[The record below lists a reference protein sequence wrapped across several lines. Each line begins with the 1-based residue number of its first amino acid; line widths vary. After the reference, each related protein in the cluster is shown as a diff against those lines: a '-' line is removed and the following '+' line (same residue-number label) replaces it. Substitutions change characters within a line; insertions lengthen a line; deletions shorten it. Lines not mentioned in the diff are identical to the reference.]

1 MLVLSRKISET
12 LVIGNDVKVTVLGI
26 HGNQVR
32 LGVSAPKEIPVN
44 REEIHNRIQQEKQAT
59 TG

>member
-1 MLVLSRKISET
+1 LLVLSRKISET